1 MNPAIF
7 DALSGLK
14 KTSVISA
21 QTEENFLNLVK
32 NMLQSGENP
41 TEMYVAIDF
50 MRATLDKA
58 QKLIK
63 QATINHI
70 IDSNDNVAFG
80 RELSLVKVKDYKYEE
95 DKRWNDIENQL
106 NIIKTS
112 QKNYE
117 AVLQNKVKEAI
128 QNGTKPPINY
138 DENTIIKPGKLK

>member
-1 MNPAIF
+1 MNSAIF

-32 NMLQSGENP
+32 NMLESGENP

-70 IDSNDNVAFG
+70 INTNDNVGFG

-117 AVLQNKVKEAI
+117 AVLQNKVKESI
-128 QNGTKPPINY
+128 QNGTTPPIRY
-138 DENTIIKPGKLK
+138 EENTIIKPGKLK